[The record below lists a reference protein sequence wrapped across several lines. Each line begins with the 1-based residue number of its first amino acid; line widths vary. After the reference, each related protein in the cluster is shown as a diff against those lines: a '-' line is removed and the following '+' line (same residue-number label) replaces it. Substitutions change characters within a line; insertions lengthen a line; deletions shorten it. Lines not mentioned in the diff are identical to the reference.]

1 MDLVAAGFHQSQSN
15 GLSSDFANGLCG
27 YYLSKNNVVYYLN
40 IGNLIS
46 YVYIYILYIYIYIS
60 LSVCIKEEK
69 QLGSLN

>member
-46 YVYIYILYIYIYIS
+46 YVYIYCIYIS